1 MTWIFPAP
9 ASARACVNGSWLIM
23 SISPA
28 SSAFRRAVLS
38 SIEMSSHSSTYGLP
52 SSQ

>member
-1 MTWIFPAP
+1 MPCCAF
-9 ASARACVNGSWLIM
+9 ACANSSWLIM
-23 SISPA
+23 SISPP
-28 SSAFRRAVLS
+28 SSAFSRAALS